1 LTTPQ
6 ELEGMRNRVVG
17 QRMEYER
24 RLKRLRMALHYMLE
38 HPQAHSK
45 NAVDL
50 AKKVLDEEDEHRVL

>member
-24 RLKRLRMALHYMLE
+24 RLRRLRMALHYMLE
-38 HPQAHSK
+38 HPHAE
-45 NAVDL
+45 APAAIEL
-50 AKKVLDEEDEHRVL
+50 AKKVLDEEDHHRLV